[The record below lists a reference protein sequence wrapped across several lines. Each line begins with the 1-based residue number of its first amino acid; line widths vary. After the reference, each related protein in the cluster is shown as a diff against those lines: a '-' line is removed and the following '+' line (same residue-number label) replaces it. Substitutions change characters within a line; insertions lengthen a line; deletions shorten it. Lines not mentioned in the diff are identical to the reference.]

1 MVMTRGGAGL
11 QIPESHHASAAKAH
25 AATPS
30 TANLTRPVIVP
41 SIGPLAPS
49 PARAGGSTA
58 GACPYRAAISGAFP
72 PTMMRVEVDGTADD
86 EMHVDGYPWA
96 KLPP

>member
-11 QIPESHHASAAKAH
+11 QIPESHQASAATAH

-30 TANLTRPVIVP
+30 TANLTRPDMDS
-41 SIGPLAPS
+41 SIGPLAPCS
-49 PARAGGSTA
+49 AATDGSTA